1 MSRTNASLIE
11 RAAEVYDFGAHL
23 RERGKAPAV
32 VVAEPAT
39 QAAHAEPVEALPSS
53 SDRSEERAG
62 PFDCLAGAQESL
74 RQAQPIGAFENG
86 SHPQTD
92 HPELVEGP
100 PSSRGL
106 HKDKEGLR
114 QAQPVRE
121 DYVSPL
127 TTAAPLIHG
136 EIDRDRLIAEGFVVP
151 DAPVG
156 AIAEEFRLV
165 KRQLLLRKPEP
176 DAVRSHK
183 DRMILVCSAQPNEGK
198 TFCSVNLAL
207 SLASERDSEV
217 LLVDADMAKPE
228 VMSMLGLTVDGYGG
242 AGLIDAIADPALD
255 VERLVIGT
263 NIAKLSVLPAGR
275 ATTNDTEW
283 LSSARAGQVLEGL
296 AAANPRRIVILDS
309 APALA
314 ASPAGVLA
322 HHVGR
327 VLMIVRA
334 DRTSESEVRDSVALL
349 DGCPD
354 IVLLLNGTTF
364 FGTNRTYGSYY
375 GADA

>member
-11 RAAEVYDFGAHL
+11 RAAEVYDFGAAL
-23 RERGKAPAV
+23 RERARPAAVDGSKANTRAEHPEL
-32 VVAEPAT
+32 VAQSPE
-39 QAAHAEPVEALPSS
+39 
-53 SDRSEERAG
+53 
-62 PFDCLAGAQESL
+62 
-74 RQAQPIGAFENG
+74 
-86 SHPQTD
+86 
-92 HPELVEGP
+92 HPELVEGL
-100 PSSRGL
+100 PSSL
-106 HKDKEGLR
+106 HREEERAGLR
-114 QAQPVRE
+114 QAQPVRVVDRALHAPAAHPRFE
-121 DYVSPL
+121 PL
-127 TTAAPLIHG
+127 REVEPARTLLQG
-136 EIDRDRLIAEGFVVP
+136 EIDRQRLIDEGFVVP

-165 KRQLLLRKPEP
+165 KRQLLLRKSPEAAGP
-176 DAVRSHK
+176 K

-207 SLASERDSEV
+207 SLASERDNEV

-228 VMSMLGLTVDGYGG
+228 VMSMLGLAVDGYTG
-242 AGLIDAIADPALD
+242 AGLIDAVADPALD
-255 VERLVIGT
+255 VESLIIAT
-263 NIAKLSVLPAGR
+263 NIPKLSVLPAGR
-275 ATTNDTEW
+275 ATPNDTEL
-283 LSSARAGQVLEGL
+283 LSSARAGELLQGL
-296 AAANPRRIVILDS
+296 AASNARRIVILDS

-349 DGCPD
+349 DGCDD